1 MDAILV
7 LALPEMSLVVLKP
20 VNLPP
25 VIMKVK
31 PMMKETLSVAKMDVI
46 HVLALLEKLIVLLTF
61 ANQPPVIT
69 KVPPIMKEILSIV

>member
-20 VNLPP
+20 VNLLP

-31 PMMKETLSVAKMDVI
+31 PMMKESLSLAAMDVI
-46 HVLALLEKLIVLLTF
+46 LVLARLDK
-61 ANQPPVIT
+61 
-69 KVPPIMKEILSIV
+69 